1 MSHAPVRFS
10 SGPVRTRSLADG
22 AGLGAG
28 SGGGPELREDPA
40 STAPTSADTPTT
52 AAVERLRRKTGGT
65 IGQLRIGRTGDGEL
79 DLSRQNFR
87 VRSAGFLSERQ
98 RRFAWLG
105 FFLAAF
111 QAPVAAKV
119 IDDASWFFAVVV
131 ALVVATV
138 IIADDAQRRRPAP
151 ADYPE

>member
-1 MSHAPVRFS
+1 M
-10 SGPVRTRSLADG
+10 
-22 AGLGAG
+22 
-28 SGGGPELREDPA
+28 
-40 STAPTSADTPTT
+40 
-52 AAVERLRRKTGGT
+52 AAVERLGRNPEGT
-65 IGQLRIGRTGDGEL
+65 IGQRRIGRTGDGDP

-98 RRFAWLG
+98 RRLAWVG

-111 QAPVAAKV
+111 QAPLAAKL

-138 IIADDAQRRRPAP
+138 IIADDAQRRRPQT